1 MRLRARLAIPTTVLT
16 LGLALLGVASAQQSG
31 QGAAPAP
38 AAAPAAPG
46 GKAPAGPAGQGAPG
60 GSRDASLGLQRPV
73 GLSPDDMRRQG
84 DQFVARID
92 SSSSVVRKQLE
103 QARAER
109 DVVKTLCLND
119 KLTQLDVTLRSAKE
133 RRAALES
140 AANRRDTELSAHEFT
155 ILGVYRQRSERIS
168 VEANQCIGNEA
179 GYLGDSRVDVSVAAG
194 MPNGEPYGGPDGGI
208 IPADPYNP
216 IVIPPPSCASC
227 AL

>member
-16 LGLALLGVASAQQSG
+16 VGLALYGVALAQSG
-31 QGAAPAP
+31 QAPPTPAAPG
-38 AAAPAAPG
+38 AAPAAPG
-46 GKAPAGPAGQGAPG
+46 APAAGG
-60 GSRDASLGLQRPV
+60 RDTSLGLQRPV
-73 GLSPDDMRRQG
+73 GLSPEDMRRQG
-84 DQFVARID
+84 DQFVGRIE
-92 SSSSVVRKQLE
+92 SSTATVRKMLE
-103 QARAER
+103 QARTER

-179 GYLGDSRVDVSVAAG
+179 GFLGDTRVSSSVDPTIPDNEGSGPPA
-194 MPNGEPYGGPDGGI
+194 EPF
-208 IPADPYNP
+208 NP
-216 IVIPPPSCASC
+216 VVVPPPSCASC
-227 AL
+227 SL

>member
-16 LGLALLGVASAQQSG
+16 VGLALYGVARAQSG
-31 QGAAPAP
+31 QAPAPPAAPAQ
-38 AAAPAAPG
+38 AAPPAV
-46 GKAPAGPAGQGAPG
+46 APAGARAPGAPAGAG
-60 GSRDASLGLQRPV
+60 GRDTSLGLQRPV

-84 DQFVARID
+84 DQTVARIE
-92 SSSSVVRKQLE
+92 SASGMTRKMLE

-133 RRAALES
+133 RRSALES

-179 GYLGDSRVDVSVAAG
+179 GFLGDTRVSTSIDQTI
-194 MPNGEPYGGPDGGI
+194 PNTEGGLPAEPF
-208 IPADPYNP
+208 NP
-216 IVIPPPSCASC
+216 VVVPPPSCASC

>member
-16 LGLALLGVASAQQSG
+16 VGLALYGVALAQSG
-31 QGAAPAP
+31 QAPPTPAAPR
-38 AAAPAAPG
+38 AAPAAPG
-46 GKAPAGPAGQGAPG
+46 APAAG
-60 GSRDASLGLQRPV
+60 RDTSLGLQRPV
-73 GLSPDDMRRQG
+73 GLSPEDMRRQG
-84 DQFVARID
+84 DQFVGRIE
-92 SSSSVVRKQLE
+92 SATATVRKMLE
-103 QARAER
+103 QARTER

-179 GYLGDSRVDVSVAAG
+179 GFLGDTRVSASVDPTIPDNEGSVPPA
-194 MPNGEPYGGPDGGI
+194 EPF
-208 IPADPYNP
+208 NP
-216 IVIPPPSCASC
+216 VVVPPPSCASC
-227 AL
+227 SL

>member
-16 LGLALLGVASAQQSG
+16 VGLALYGVALAQSG
-31 QGAAPAP
+31 QGAPTAP
-38 AAAPAAPG
+38 AAATPAPG
-46 GKAPAGPAGQGAPG
+46 AGATPGAGG
-60 GSRDASLGLQRPV
+60 RDTSLGLQRPV
-73 GLSPDDMRRQG
+73 GLSPEDMRKQG
-84 DQFVARID
+84 DQTVNRIE
-92 SSSSVVRKQLE
+92 SSAAMVRKMLE

-119 KLTQLDVTLRSAKE
+119 KLSQLDVTLRSAKE

-179 GYLGDSRVDVSVAAG
+179 GFLGDTRVNYSVDPTIPDPEPSR
-194 MPNGEPYGGPDGGI
+194 GPDGG
-208 IPADPYNP
+208 PLPGEPFNP
-216 IVIPPPSCASC
+216 IIVPPPSCASC
-227 AL
+227 SL